1 MPKDDAQVRHET
13 RIDRPGR
20 LLLGATAPGGA
31 GVSVREA
38 YALAGRAMRPRS
50 AVALRIEDAAPI
62 EDIFICRRC
71 PVLAFLRTI
80 VDKRVDL
87 VSYFCYVPRP
97 GTPAIMARRVVRRAL
112 SLSLSIPTISAA
124 GSRGIGGPQYGCV
137 PQVQQYLNFPTM
149 SFGRV

>member
-1 MPKDDAQVRHET
+1 MMLNLDT
-13 RIDRPGR
+13 RVVSIDRAAYCLAQ
-20 LLLGATAPGGA
+20 LLLGGQAFPC
-31 GVSVREA
+31 VRSTHWQEGLCA
-38 YALAGRAMRPRS
+38 HVLP
-50 AVALRIEDAAPI
+50 LRCEDAAPI

-71 PVLAFLRTI
+71 AVLAFLRTS
-80 VDKRVDL
+80 VDNRVDL